1 MSDHRVHPETLAGD
15 PFAHAGSAAAKLAKL
30 EERHA
35 HELMDY
41 EERCLIWSRIAAA
54 RAEIAEEK
62 AKG

>member
-1 MSDHRVHPETLAGD
+1 MSTESVDPRTRAGD

-35 HELMDY
+35 RDLMDY
-41 EERCLIWSRIAAA
+41 EQRCELWSRIAAA
-54 RAEIAEEK
+54 RAEIAK

>member
-1 MSDHRVHPETLAGD
+1 MSDHRIDPRTLAGD
-15 PFAHAGSAAAKLAKL
+15 PFAQAGGAKLAKL

-41 EERCLIWSRIAAA
+41 EERCEIWSRIAAA
-54 RAEIAEEK
+54 RAQIAQ